1 MDDIKIVNSLKGL
14 SIDMINNA
22 KSGHPGVSL
31 GATNIIYTLYSRHMN
46 VNVNDDKWI
55 NRDRFVLS
63 GGHASALLYSMLYF
77 MGFLTLDDL
86 KGFRCINSKTPGHP
100 EITTP
105 GVDMSTGLLGEG
117 ISNAVGFAIAERYY
131 NNTITN
137 KDMIN
142 YYTYVMCGDG
152 DLMEGVSYEALSLAG
167 TLNLNKL
174 IILYDSN
181 SVTLDGSTDI
191 TFNEDIHLRFKSIGF
206 NYIKTSNNI
215 DDIDNAIKEA
225 KNSNKPTLIEVK
237 TIIGEGSLLEGTNKI
252 HGGILTEEDT
262 YQLKEKLNLST
273 IPFDIDINLV
283 SEFRDKIKERMHSK
297 YENWKNIFYTSS
309 DLVKFS
315 NSIDLLSLVNPFYE
329 KMDESM
335 RDTNGKIMNVIG
347 SNLYTFIGGAA
358 DTSLST
364 KTKILS
370 SKMFSRNDYSG
381 KNIYYGV
388 REHAIAG
395 ISNGLASA
403 GLLPFASTFLVF
415 SDHMK
420 PSIRMSALM
429 DLPVTYVFTHD
440 SITIGSDGA
449 THEPVEQL
457 DSLRSIPNF
466 RVFRPADARE
476 ILGSWNE
483 ILNNPKPSAIVL
495 SRNNTPLLKNSD
507 AKSVSKGAYIVK
519 KENGRLSAIIIASG
533 EEVNTV
539 VKIAEELEKDKIYLR
554 VVSMV
559 SESLYEQTCSEYKA
573 SILPNG
579 YKCIVVEY
587 SNSNLWYK
595 YIQNKN
601 YLINLNSFGKS
612 GTKEE
617 VLKSFDLDYET
628 LKERIKGLVK

>member
-388 REHAIAG
+388 REHAMAG

-559 SESLYEQTCSEYKA
+559 SESLYEQTCNEYKA

>member
-142 YYTYVMCGDG
+142 YYTYVMCSDG

-206 NYIKTSNNI
+206 NYIKTNNNI

-297 YENWKNIFYTSS
+297 YENWKSIFYTSS

-388 REHAIAG
+388 REHAMAG

-559 SESLYEQTCSEYKA
+559 SESLYEQTCNEYKA

>member
-206 NYIKTSNNI
+206 NYIKTNNNI

-388 REHAIAG
+388 REHAMAG

-554 VVSMV
+554 VVSML
-559 SESLYEQTCSEYKA
+559 SESLYEQTCNEYKA

>member
-206 NYIKTSNNI
+206 NYIKTNNNI

-283 SEFRDKIKERMHSK
+283 SEFRDKIKERMYSK
-297 YENWKNIFYTSS
+297 YENWKSIFYTSS

-388 REHAIAG
+388 REHAMAG

-559 SESLYEQTCSEYKA
+559 SESLYEQTCNEYKA

>member
-63 GGHASALLYSMLYF
+63 GGYASALLYSMLYF

-206 NYIKTSNNI
+206 NYIKTNNNI

-297 YENWKNIFYTSS
+297 YENWKSIFYTSS

-388 REHAIAG
+388 REHAMAG

-519 KENGRLSAIIIASG
+519 KENGRLSAIIVASG

>member
-206 NYIKTSNNI
+206 NYIKTNNNI

-297 YENWKNIFYTSS
+297 YENWKSIFYTSS

-388 REHAIAG
+388 REHAMAG

-559 SESLYEQTCSEYKA
+559 SESLYEQTCNEYKA

-617 VLKSFDLDYET
+617 VLKSFNLDYET

>member
-1 MDDIKIVNSLKGL
+1 MLM
-14 SIDMINNA
+14 MINID
-22 KSGHPGVSL
+22 P
-31 GATNIIYTLYSRHMN
+31 TNPKME
-46 VNVNDDKWI
+46 D
-55 NRDRFVLS
+55 RDRFVLS

-86 KGFRCINSKTPGHP
+86 KDFRCINSKTPGHP

-206 NYIKTSNNI
+206 NYIKTNNNI

-283 SEFRDKIKERMHSK
+283 SEFRDKFKERMHSK

-388 REHAIAG
+388 REHAMAG

-559 SESLYEQTCSEYKA
+559 SESLYEQTCNEYKA

-617 VLKSFDLDYET
+617 VLKSFNLDYET
-628 LKERIKGLVK
+628 LKERIKELVK

>member
-262 YQLKEKLNLST
+262 YQLKEKLNLCT

-388 REHAIAG
+388 REHAMAG

>member
-206 NYIKTSNNI
+206 NYIKTNNNI

-252 HGGILTEEDT
+252 HGGYSYRRRYI
-262 YQLKEKLNLST
+262 S
-273 IPFDIDINLV
+273 
-283 SEFRDKIKERMHSK
+283 
-297 YENWKNIFYTSS
+297 
-309 DLVKFS
+309 VK
-315 NSIDLLSLVNPFYE
+315 
-329 KMDESM
+329 
-335 RDTNGKIMNVIG
+335 
-347 SNLYTFIGGAA
+347 
-358 DTSLST
+358 
-364 KTKILS
+364 
-370 SKMFSRNDYSG
+370 
-381 KNIYYGV
+381 
-388 REHAIAG
+388 
-395 ISNGLASA
+395 
-403 GLLPFASTFLVF
+403 
-415 SDHMK
+415 
-420 PSIRMSALM
+420 
-429 DLPVTYVFTHD
+429 
-440 SITIGSDGA
+440 
-449 THEPVEQL
+449 
-457 DSLRSIPNF
+457 
-466 RVFRPADARE
+466 RE
-476 ILGSWNE
+476 I
-483 ILNNPKPSAIVL
+483 KFKY
-495 SRNNTPLLKNSD
+495 NT
-507 AKSVSKGAYIVK
+507 
-519 KENGRLSAIIIASG
+519 
-533 EEVNTV
+533 
-539 VKIAEELEKDKIYLR
+539 
-554 VVSMV
+554 
-559 SESLYEQTCSEYKA
+559 
-573 SILPNG
+573 
-579 YKCIVVEY
+579 
-587 SNSNLWYK
+587 
-595 YIQNKN
+595 
-601 YLINLNSFGKS
+601 F
-612 GTKEE
+612 
-617 VLKSFDLDYET
+617 
-628 LKERIKGLVK
+628 

>member
-100 EITTP
+100 EIITP

-297 YENWKNIFYTSS
+297 YENWKSIFYTSS

-335 RDTNGKIMNVIG
+335 RDTNGKIMNVID

-364 KTKILS
+364 KAKILS

-388 REHAIAG
+388 REHAMAG

-483 ILNNPKPSAIVL
+483 ILNNPKPSAIIL

-559 SESLYEQTCSEYKA
+559 SESLYEQTCNEYKA

-595 YIQNKN
+595 YIQNKT

-628 LKERIKGLVK
+628 LKERIKELVK

>member
-86 KGFRCINSKTPGHP
+86 KGFRCINSKAPGHP

-206 NYIKTSNNI
+206 NYIKTNNNI

-388 REHAIAG
+388 REHAMAG

-420 PSIRMSALM
+420 PSIRMSAPM

-559 SESLYEQTCSEYKA
+559 SESLYEQTCNEYKA

>member
-181 SVTLDGSTDI
+181 NVTLDGSTDI

-206 NYIKTSNNI
+206 NYIKTNNNI

-297 YENWKNIFYTSS
+297 YENWKSIFYTSS

-388 REHAIAG
+388 REHAMAG

-559 SESLYEQTCSEYKA
+559 SESLYEQTCNEYKA

-628 LKERIKGLVK
+628 LKERIKELVK

>member
-388 REHAIAG
+388 REHAMAG

-519 KENGRLSAIIIASG
+519 KENGRLSAIIVASG

-559 SESLYEQTCSEYKA
+559 SESLYEQTCNEYKA

-617 VLKSFDLDYET
+617 VLKSFNLDYET
-628 LKERIKGLVK
+628 LKERIKELVK

>member
-152 DLMEGVSYEALSLAG
+152 DLIEGVSYEALSLAG

-206 NYIKTSNNI
+206 NYIKTNNNI

-225 KNSNKPTLIEVK
+225 KNSNKPILIEVK

-297 YENWKNIFYTSS
+297 YENWKSIFYTSS

-388 REHAIAG
+388 REHAMAG

-519 KENGRLSAIIIASG
+519 KENGRLSAIIVASG

-559 SESLYEQTCSEYKA
+559 SESLYEQTCNEYKA

-617 VLKSFDLDYET
+617 VLKSFNLDYET
-628 LKERIKGLVK
+628 LKERIKELVK

>member
-206 NYIKTSNNI
+206 NYIKTNNNI

-297 YENWKNIFYTSS
+297 YENWKSIFYTSS

-388 REHAIAG
+388 REHAMAG

-559 SESLYEQTCSEYKA
+559 SESLYEQTCNEYKA

>member
-206 NYIKTSNNI
+206 NYIKTNNNI

-237 TIIGEGSLLEGTNKI
+237 TLIGEGSLLEGTNKI

-297 YENWKNIFYTSS
+297 YENWKSIFYTSS

-388 REHAIAG
+388 REHAMAG

-559 SESLYEQTCSEYKA
+559 SESLYEQTCNEYKA

>member
-237 TIIGEGSLLEGTNKI
+237 TLIGEGSLLEGTNKI

-297 YENWKNIFYTSS
+297 YENWKSIFYTSS

-388 REHAIAG
+388 REHAMAG

-559 SESLYEQTCSEYKA
+559 SESLYEQTCNEYKA

-617 VLKSFDLDYET
+617 VLKSFNLDYET
-628 LKERIKGLVK
+628 LKERIKELVK

>member
-86 KGFRCINSKTPGHP
+86 KDFRCINSKTPGHP

-152 DLMEGVSYEALSLAG
+152 DFMEGVSYEALSLAG

-206 NYIKTSNNI
+206 NYIKTNNNI

-388 REHAIAG
+388 REHAMAG

-559 SESLYEQTCSEYKA
+559 SESLYEQTCNEYKA

-617 VLKSFDLDYET
+617 VLKSFNLDYET
-628 LKERIKGLVK
+628 LKERIKELVK

>member
-1 MDDIKIVNSLKGL
+1 
-14 SIDMINNA
+14 
-22 KSGHPGVSL
+22 
-31 GATNIIYTLYSRHMN
+31 
-46 VNVNDDKWI
+46 
-55 NRDRFVLS
+55 
-63 GGHASALLYSMLYF
+63 

-86 KGFRCINSKTPGHP
+86 KGFRCINSKAPGHP

-206 NYIKTSNNI
+206 NYIKTNNNI

-388 REHAIAG
+388 REHAMAG

-559 SESLYEQTCSEYKA
+559 SESLYEQTCNEYKA

>member
-31 GATNIIYTLYSRHMN
+31 GATNIIYTLYSRQMN

-206 NYIKTSNNI
+206 NYIKTNNNI

-297 YENWKNIFYTSS
+297 YENWKSIFYTSS

-388 REHAIAG
+388 REHAMAG

-559 SESLYEQTCSEYKA
+559 SESLYEQTCNEYKA

-617 VLKSFDLDYET
+617 VLKSFNLDYET
-628 LKERIKGLVK
+628 LKERIKELVK

>member
-297 YENWKNIFYTSS
+297 YENWESIFYTSS

-388 REHAIAG
+388 REHAMAG

>member
-252 HGGILTEEDT
+252 HRGILTEEDT

-388 REHAIAG
+388 REHAMAG

-519 KENGRLSAIIIASG
+519 KENGRLSAIIVASG

>member
-86 KGFRCINSKTPGHP
+86 KDFRCINSKTPGHP

-206 NYIKTSNNI
+206 NYIKTNNNI

-388 REHAIAG
+388 REHAMAG

-559 SESLYEQTCSEYKA
+559 SESLYEQTCNEYKA

-617 VLKSFDLDYET
+617 VLKSFNLDYET
-628 LKERIKGLVK
+628 LKERIKELVK

>member
-206 NYIKTSNNI
+206 NYIKTNNNI

-252 HGGILTEEDT
+252 HRGILTEEDT

-297 YENWKNIFYTSS
+297 YENWKSIFYTSS

-388 REHAIAG
+388 REHAMAG

-617 VLKSFDLDYET
+617 VLKSFNLDYET

>member
-100 EITTP
+100 EIITP

-273 IPFDIDINLV
+273 IPFDIDISLV

-309 DLVKFS
+309 DLIKFS

-388 REHAIAG
+388 REHAMAG

-559 SESLYEQTCSEYKA
+559 SESLYEQTCNEYKA

-601 YLINLNSFGKS
+601 HLINLNSFGKS

>member
-152 DLMEGVSYEALSLAG
+152 DLMEGVSYQALSLAG

-206 NYIKTSNNI
+206 NYIKTNNNI

-297 YENWKNIFYTSS
+297 YENWKSIFYTSS

-388 REHAIAG
+388 REHAMAG

-559 SESLYEQTCSEYKA
+559 SESLYEQTCNEYKA

-628 LKERIKGLVK
+628 LKERIKELVK

>member
-131 NNTITN
+131 NNTITK

-206 NYIKTSNNI
+206 NYIKTNNNI

-297 YENWKNIFYTSS
+297 YENWKSIFYTSS
-309 DLVKFS
+309 NLVKFS

-388 REHAIAG
+388 REHAMAG

-559 SESLYEQTCSEYKA
+559 SESLYEQTCNEYKA

-628 LKERIKGLVK
+628 LKERIKELVK